1 MTIVKLYLGLI
12 TEYLD
17 AKSKDPKWTYPVNE
31 IFLKYLE
38 KCFELKYYSLPY
50 RFIQTVSF
58 NSDLEVPITV
68 NQNIYNFCFK
78 CCIIH
83 GNYQLAYEYI
93 LAYFACVSA
102 DEKGLS
108 EYNTMYKLFVLM
120 NICIFGKAKSLPH
133 FLSKSLTQ
141 ELAENNENILIFCE
155 NYENHVINLDNI
167 IMLQSD
173 IETLKKT
180 LHSNDS
186 NIFNTI
192 YKYILE
198 ERYII
203 DCLLHCSY
211 CYISMKIETFLDR
224 ININFELFNN
234 ELAYMKANNMISFT
248 IDKNIIKFKEL
259 ELDDVLV
266 TVKKDINETENE
278 YLRIKN
284 KVDEILSTELIS
296 HSAYEEDKKNDK
308 ISSSV
313 SSAYHGSIMDFA

>member
-17 AKSKDPKWTYPVNE
+17 AKSKDPKWTLPINE
-31 IFLKYLE
+31 VISKYLE
-38 KCFELKYYSLPY
+38 LCLKFNYFSLPY
-50 RFIQTVSF
+50 RFIQNVSF
-58 NSDLEVPITV
+58 NSDLDVKIETYKE
-68 NQNIYNFCFK
+68 IYYFCFK

-93 LAYFACVSA
+93 LAYFSCITA

-108 EYNTMYKLFVLM
+108 EYHKMYQLFVLM

-133 FLSKSLTQ
+133 FLSKSLIQ
-141 ELAENNENILIFCE
+141 ELAENNESILIFCE
-155 NYENHVINLDNI
+155 DYENHVINLDNI

-173 IETLKKT
+173 IESLKKK
-180 LHSNDS
+180 LHRSDS
-186 NIFNTI
+186 DIFNTI
-192 YKYILE
+192 CKYILE

-224 ININFELFNN
+224 ININFELFEK
-234 ELAYMKANNMISFT
+234 ELAYMKANSMISFT
-248 IDKNIIKFKEL
+248 IDKNIIKFNEL
-259 ELDDVLV
+259 ELDDVLI
-266 TVKKDINETENE
+266 TIKKDISETENE

-284 KVDEILSTELIS
+284 NVDEILSTELIS
-296 HSAYEEDKKNDK
+296 HTAYEEEKKNERIK
-308 ISSSV
+308 SMPSF
-313 SSAYHGSIMDFA
+313 HGGMIDFP